1 MGGESLDSEAI
12 ILPAFIYF
20 PFPEKAH
27 FPPGYQPK
35 VHPVSREKTKAQIYV
50 LSSYTLTY
58 YGYLI
63 TKVKLQPFKC
73 GTKEWLKLILP
84 FLLASNTRNHSC
96 APQAYYPSPVI
107 CGQFFCWHLYLQ
119 HPKKTT
125 IHVSPSTSCDIA
137 FHIGQFNLLLYIIPF
152 TESY

>member
-12 ILPAFIYF
+12 IFPALIYF

-35 VHPVSREKTKAQIYV
+35 VHPISREKTKARIYV

-63 TKVKLQPFKC
+63 TKVKL
-73 GTKEWLKLILP
+73 
-84 FLLASNTRNHSC
+84 
-96 APQAYYPSPVI
+96 
-107 CGQFFCWHLYLQ
+107 
-119 HPKKTT
+119 
-125 IHVSPSTSCDIA
+125 
-137 FHIGQFNLLLYIIPF
+137 
-152 TESY
+152 